1 MQIFSLWCVSPTST
15 GGLSFTTA
23 DVGEVL
29 AISGT
34 NCYLIKLVVHAIS
47 FCMPMFP
54 YVIAVA

>member
-34 NCYLIKLVVHAIS
+34 IVV
-47 FCMPMFP
+47 
-54 YVIAVA
+54 